1 MTLERVTRPS
11 KKFWRSPLESAACFP
26 NSSAVGSSGIPAHG
40 RMTVRCLDNERSDPM
55 FIKKLTSA
63 AVASLV
69 LSSAALAATETG
81 NIKTLDTAKK
91 EFVLDTGKTF
101 EAPVVKLDT
110 FKVGDRVMVEYDTKD
125 GKMIASKV
133 ETAK

>member
-1 MTLERVTRPS
+1 
-11 KKFWRSPLESAACFP
+11 
-26 NSSAVGSSGIPAHG
+26 
-40 RMTVRCLDNERSDPM
+40 M

-63 AVASLV
+63 AVASLL

-133 ETAK
+133 KTAK